1 MHPNNQFFKCADF
14 KIELSIHNVYK
25 PLTMCDCAKVLEE
38 LKALRQT
45 VEEMVLTNNAVIN
58 RIANN
63 IELKIDIL
71 ANSEAVIE
79 NQKANAPKKLKTK
92 QTFFKDLFKE
102 DKDKFIDV
110 LYTQDQLTAAYAHD
124 DVKSRKAHHKDGKAA
139 DIIYKEIS
147 KSDALEKLYSE
158 YKAGP
163 QTETE
168 ANQEELPELID

>member
-1 MHPNNQFFKCADF
+1 
-14 KIELSIHNVYK
+14 
-25 PLTMCDCAKVLEE
+25 MCDCAKVLEE
-38 LKALRQT
+38 LKTLRQT
-45 VEEMVLTNNAVIN
+45 VEEMVLANNAVIN

-79 NQKANAPKKLKTK
+79 NQKANAPKKTKTK

-147 KSDALEKLYSE
+147 KSDALEKMYAE

-163 QTETE
+163 QPDPV
-168 ANQEELPELID
+168 QEEALPELID